1 MEDGKAKVGTAVE
14 KGVRGWKE
22 DVAKRELSKRI
33 LLMMTGEFGRTP
45 KINSKG
51 GRDHWGRLCSLALAG
66 GGLKMGQV
74 IGQSSPRIE
83 MPMTTPITP
92 QDLMATIIHIYGLDY
107 QLQYVN
113 NQGRHTFLIED
124 GQPIA
129 ELVS

>member
-1 MEDGKAKVGTAVE
+1 
-14 KGVRGWKE
+14 
-22 DVAKRELSKRI
+22 
-33 LLMMTGEFGRTP
+33 
-45 KINSKG
+45 
-51 GRDHWGRLCSLALAG
+51 
-66 GGLKMGQV
+66 MGQV

-92 QDLMATIIHIYGLDY
+92 QDLMATIIHMYGLDY

-113 NQGRHTFLIED
+113 NQGRPTFLIED